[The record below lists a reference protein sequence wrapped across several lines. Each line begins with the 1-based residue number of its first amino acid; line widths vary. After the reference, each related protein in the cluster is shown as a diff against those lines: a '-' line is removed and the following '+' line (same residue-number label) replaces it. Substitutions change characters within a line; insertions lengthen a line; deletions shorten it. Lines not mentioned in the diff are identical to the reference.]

1 MPDDFIPIFEK
12 DGCIVKM
19 DYYVYE
25 QVFKFVSERLA
36 AEKNV
41 VPVSVNVS
49 IVHFYEN
56 KLVAYIDELQQKYKV
71 KPEFIYFEIDER
83 IAVTNLDNVSAVMKQ
98 LQERGFRVYID
109 NFGSGYSALNTF
121 TKFEPNGIKIGRSL
135 MKTELDRNDQ
145 IIIKCVVNM
154 GNKLNLEVI
163 AEGVENEDQRQYLIK
178 CSCEYM
184 QGNLFSRPLQQD
196 VFEKLL
202 DLM

>member
-1 MPDDFIPIFEK
+1 
-12 DGCIVKM
+12 
-19 DYYVYE
+19 
-25 QVFKFVSERLA
+25 
-36 AEKNV
+36 
-41 VPVSVNVS
+41 
-49 IVHFYEN
+49 
-56 KLVAYIDELQQKYKV
+56 
-71 KPEFIYFEIDER
+71 
-83 IAVTNLDNVSAVMKQ
+83 
-98 LQERGFRVYID
+98 
-109 NFGSGYSALNTF
+109 
-121 TKFEPNGIKIGRSL
+121 